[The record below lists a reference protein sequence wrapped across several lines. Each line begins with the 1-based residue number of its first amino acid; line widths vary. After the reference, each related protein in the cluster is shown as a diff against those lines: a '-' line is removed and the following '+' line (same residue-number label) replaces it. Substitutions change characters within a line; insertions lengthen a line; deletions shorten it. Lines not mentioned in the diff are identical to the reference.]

1 MKVMANNKFF
11 TFLILL
17 AALVGLTSC
26 TDRPDRMFHDFF
38 VSVAD
43 ETGSETSR
51 VLSTDNNMVATY
63 YFNLVSEE
71 RTEPLTVYFDVI
83 LGDGLKDGV
92 DLEFQTANR
101 SITFQPGIYKRPFR
115 INYLNHTVDPN
126 KDNTVTIVI
135 KETSDPNI
143 IIGYPGPSAKFSKH
157 VITKHN

>member
-1 MKVMANNKFF
+1 MAYNKWMKIMAS
-11 TFLILL
+11 L
-17 AALVGLTSC
+17 AAVLCLSAC
-26 TDRPDRMFHDFF
+26 SDRTDRLFRDFF

-43 ETGSETSR
+43 ENGSETSR
-51 VLSTDNNMVATY
+51 VVSTANNMVVTY

-71 RTEPLTVYFDVI
+71 RTEPLTVYFDVV

-115 INYLNHTVDPN
+115 INYLNHTVDPD
-126 KDNTVTIVI
+126 KDNTIKIII
-135 KETSDPNI
+135 KETSDPSI
-143 IIGYPGPSAKFSKH
+143 TIGYPGPSAKFSKH